1 MEKLASLWIFVALTT
16 PLLGQTLS
24 MAPPGI
30 EGRYVLSAV
39 TKYCRALETLSRL
52 NQPRLFAQVDWPLGG
67 SSHWVEFSGELE
79 WKSAGKP
86 RPLALVWY
94 RDNHV
99 ARVLIASK
107 DGENPQRFAE
117 YCYRADGTIARIR
130 SIPEVWKDCDKSYL
144 RCHVTFAEEGL
155 YLPTGRAIKGPS
167 AAIQSSFLGGLAH
180 SDMTGRNSGDSDW
193 RPLKSEET
201 SVSFAE
207 FPIEYL
213 SVRDLPFANQLLSP
227 SAK

>member
-1 MEKLASLWIFVALTT
+1 MQKLAALWMVVALTP

-24 MAPPGI
+24 MAPPHV
-30 EGRYVLSAV
+30 EGRYVLGTV
-39 TKYCRALETLSRL
+39 TKYCRALETLSSL
-52 NQPRLFAQVDWPLGG
+52 NQPRLFAEVYWPSGG
-67 SSHWVEFSGELE
+67 SSHWVEYSGESE
-79 WKSAGKP
+79 WESAGKP

-94 RDNHV
+94 RDDHV

-107 DGENPQRFAE
+107 DGDNPQRFAE
-117 YCYRADGTIARIR
+117 YCYRADGTLARIR
-130 SIPEVWKDCDKSYL
+130 SIPEVWKDCDKSHL
-144 RCHVTFAEEGL
+144 RCHFTFAEEGL
-155 YLPTGRAIKGPS
+155 YLPSGRAIKGPS
-167 AAIQSSFLGGLAH
+167 EAIQSSFLAGLAN
-180 SDMTGRNSGDSDW
+180 SETTGRNSGDFDL

-213 SVRDLPFANQLLSP
+213 SVRALPFNQLLSS